1 MLRIALAI
9 VVGFVVLSIAA
20 VTYAQLDPRTITVQT
35 NPPSQTT
42 TATAEATTQPGVSV
56 TVNTG
61 ATTQPAER
69 VSIIDALSNTELGKM
84 VRGEKQIDLTS
95 LRNYEF
101 WVTIV
106 WDLTLTIL
114 AFIPRV
120 IACFLFLAVFYLIYR
135 MIRRIAVRGMK
146 RNDVDTS
153 IRDMIGGLLRWIIMG
168 FGVVIACNQ
177 LGIPIVAMLTGVSI
191 IGLAIGFAAQE
202 TLANFIAGI
211 VIFLDRPFR
220 VGDWIEVD
228 GQQGAVKR
236 VTFRS
241 TRIVNLDGDVVVMP
255 NTAMLSHRI
264 VNKSTNPVTRVN
276 VPISIAYKESIDKA
290 RDVLLATLKGDKRIE
305 TRPEPEIE
313 VRQCGASSVDLML
326 HFWIREERYED
337 AMVWEY
343 LERSKKAL
351 DAAGIEIPFP
361 HMQVLLENTP
371 AIAALAGDGKI
382 ARN

>member
-1 MLRIALAI
+1 MFRIALAM
-9 VVGFVVLSIAA
+9 VVGLVMIVSAGVA
-20 VTYAQLDPRTITVQT
+20 RAQIDPRTVFIET
-35 NPPSQTT
+35 NPPDQTT

-61 ATTQPAER
+61 ATSQPVER
-69 VSIIDALSNTELGKM
+69 VSIIDALSNTELGRM
-84 VRGEKQIDLTS
+84 VRGEKQIDLAS
-95 LRNYEF
+95 LKNYEF

-106 WDLTLTIL
+106 WDLSLTIL

-135 MIRRIAVRGMK
+135 MIRRLANRNMK
-146 RNDVDTS
+146 NNEVDTS

-241 TRIVNLDGDVVVMP
+241 TRFVNLDGDVVIMP

-264 VNKSTNPVTRVN
+264 INKSTNPITRVN

-290 RDVLLATLKGDKRIE
+290 REVMLHTLKGDKRIE
-305 TRPEPEIE
+305 TRPEPEVE
-313 VRQCGASSVDLML
+313 VRSCGTSSVDLML
-326 HFWIREERYED
+326 HFWLQEERYED

-343 LERSKKAL
+343 LEKCKNAL
-351 DAAGIEIPFP
+351 DTAGIEIPFP
-361 HMQVLLENTP
+361 HMQVLLEQTP
-371 AIAALAGDGKI
+371 AITTLAAGGKSE
-382 ARN
+382 RN